1 VCYAE
6 IFVHLRV
13 RVRRCA
19 AASRVCGLIELKL
32 CGQDGE
38 RAIID
43 GELAVLNEIK
53 YGSRGTLAAK
63 PTIGALFLPRRD
75 PHVFELGADKMIR
88 AWNAVPHILKH
99 ILRALIVASG
109 LASLIALSTG

>member
-13 RVRRCA
+13 RVRRSA
-19 AASRVCGLIELKL
+19 AASRVCGLIEFKL

-38 RAIID
+38 RAIIN

-63 PTIGALFLPRRD
+63 PTIGALFLTRRD
-75 PHVFELGADKMIR
+75 PRVFELGADQVIR
-88 AWNAVPHILKH
+88 AWNVVRETCRTYSKH
-99 ILRALIVASG
+99 SCG
-109 LASLIALSTG
+109 L